1 MKGRGGVEKK
11 EMGVFLCACV
21 YKTMYI
27 YEYIVIGIH
36 IYIVIVNEYNSR
48 EKKRVFWWPVTL
60 PLL

>member
-36 IYIVIVNEYNSR
+36 IYIVITIPG
-48 EKKRVFWWPVTL
+48 KKKEFSDDQ
-60 PLL
+60 

>member
-48 EKKRVFWWPVTL
+48 EKKRVF
-60 PLL
+60 